1 MTALNFRKGNTRVD
15 VLSAELIS
23 SDESR
28 KFHQELVETFDGW
41 RDGILSAGP
50 QASAVKKNQQLDPSS
65 DVSCRICSSI
75 KEKLLTNP
83 LVQAFSIP
91 RRIHSMML
99 SKYEPG
105 DGYGWHVDNPFTS
118 YGRRDLSFT
127 VFLSDPGAYK
137 GGELE
142 IQGIQSSER
151 YRPNMGGVV
160 VYPSSSIHR
169 VGRVE
174 EGARY
179 ACVGWIESYVMS
191 SDDRQILFSLNAG
204 AKALLAKHGRS
215 DELDLVFQAYTN
227 ALRRLSS

>member
-1 MTALNFRKGNTRVD
+1 MD
-15 VLSAELIS
+15 VLSVELIS
-23 SDESR
+23 CDESR
-28 KFHQELVETFDGW
+28 KFNEELAETFDGW
-41 RDGILSAGP
+41 CDGVLSAGP
-50 QASAVKKNQQLDPSS
+50 QASVVKKNQQLDPSS
-65 DVSCRICSSI
+65 EVSRWICSSI
-75 KEKLLTNP
+75 KEKLLANS

-127 VFLSDPGAYK
+127 VFLSDPDAYQ
-137 GGELE
+137 GGCLE
-142 IQGIQSSER
+142 IQGIQSSES
-151 YRPNMGGVV
+151 YRPNIGEVV
-160 VYPSSSIHR
+160 VYSSTSIHR
-169 VGRVE
+169 VTTVE
-174 EGARY
+174 EGVRY
-179 ACVGWIESYVMS
+179 ACVGWIESYVKS
-191 SDDRQILFSLNAG
+191 AEDRQLLFHLNAG